1 MSQLPGGHT
10 TIFPPY
16 FVAGAV
22 FGGFAMVLTLI
33 IPARKVFHFEN
44 VITSRHLENMAKV
57 MLVTSMIVS
66 YGYLMEN
73 FMAWYSGNPYEAFLF
88 FKTRP
93 TGPYAFVYWTMIFC
107 NVVVPQTFWWKKAR
121 TNVAWLWIVS
131 ILVGIGMWAERF
143 VIIVTSLHRDFLPS
157 SWGIFIPTW
166 VDWSIFFGTICFFSL
181 LFLLFLRFV
190 PSVAIAEVK
199 ELNHEMAHE
208 RDHAEGHA

>member
-1 MSQLPGGHT
+1 
-10 TIFPPY
+10 
-16 FVAGAV
+16 
-22 FGGFAMVLTLI
+22 
-33 IPARKVFHFEN
+33 
-44 VITSRHLENMAKV
+44 

-73 FMAWYSGNPYEAFLF
+73 FMAWYGGNPYEAFLF

-93 TGPYAFVYWTMIFC
+93 TGPYAFIYWTMIFC

-121 TNVAWLWIVS
+121 TSVAWLWIVS

-157 SWGIFIPTW
+157 SWGIFIPSW

-208 RDHAEGHA
+208 RSHAKERA